1 MSKGTCI
8 HPQISISQVIDSIIR
23 IHVTEPRVRKEKHLP
38 VWSEAAAATGCDRPG
53 IQSLGGYWL
62 LVFFF
67 FFSFLFHPRLNRR
80 RPSRPPVSAATPLP
94 VTNANWDPRCIVN
107 NQSCYYAVLFIIV
120 IITHSAAMVRLFA
133 SHIDQLLL

>member
-1 MSKGTCI
+1 MSPNPELEKK
-8 HPQISISQVIDSIIR
+8 SICPCGVKQQQQPGVIGQASSHSAVI
-23 IHVTEPRVRKEKHLP
+23 
-38 VWSEAAAATGCDRPG
+38 
-53 IQSLGGYWL
+53 GYW
-62 LVFFF
+62 FFF

>member
-23 IHVTEPRVRKEKHLP
+23 IHVTDPRVRKEKHLP
-38 VWSEAAAATGCDRPG
+38 VWSEAAAATGCDWPG

-62 LVFFF
+62 LVLF
-67 FFSFLFHPRLNRR
+67 FLFHPRLNRR
-80 RPSRPPVSAATPLP
+80 RPSRPPVSAVSPLP

-107 NQSCYYAVLFIIV
+107 NQSCYYAVLIIIII
-120 IITHSAAMVRLFA
+120 IITQSAAMVRLFA
-133 SHIDQLLL
+133 SRIDQLLL